1 MTETTQ
7 LNAAVAAAAL
17 GSEERFRALLRSVVE
32 VARAIFAAK
41 ASSILLLDDQSSE
54 LVFEAVVGEGEE
66 SLLGQ
71 RFPAGTGVAG
81 WVLATRTPLVI
92 EDVARDPRFAKD
104 VAEGTGYVPQG
115 LMAVPLLHDEQALGV
130 LEVLDRQ
137 SRFTL
142 EEMELLGL
150 FASQAA
156 IALDLLRRAREAE
169 LALAGDGRLAVVAR
183 VAAALAE
190 LDEEA
195 RPEAERLLEALAAVL
210 KSS

>member
-1 MTETTQ
+1 
-7 LNAAVAAAAL
+7 
-17 GSEERFRALLRSVVE
+17 
-32 VARAIFAAK
+32 
-41 ASSILLLDDQSSE
+41 
-54 LVFEAVVGEGEE
+54 
-66 SLLGQ
+66 
-71 RFPAGTGVAG
+71 
-81 WVLATRTPLVI
+81 
-92 EDVARDPRFAKD
+92 
-104 VAEGTGYVPQG
+104 
-115 LMAVPLLHDEQALGV
+115 
-130 LEVLDRQ
+130 
-137 SRFTL
+137 
-142 EEMELLGL
+142 MELLGL

>member
-1 MTETTQ
+1 MTD

-17 GSEERFRALLRSVVE
+17 GSEERFRALLRSVGE

-41 ASSILLLDDQSSE
+41 ASSILLLDEEANE

-66 SLLGQ
+66 SLLGR
-71 RFPAGTGVAG
+71 RFPAGTGIAG

-92 EDVARDPRFAKD
+92 EDVARDPRFAKN
-104 VAEGTGYVPQG
+104 VAEDTGYVPQG
-115 LMAVPLLHDEQALGV
+115 LMAVPLLHDEQAVGV

-137 SRFTL
+137 ARFTL
-142 EEMELLGL
+142 QEMELLGL

-169 LALAGDGRLAVVAR
+169 AALAGDGDLTVVAR
-183 VAAALAE
+183 LATTLGE
-190 LDEEA
+190 LDEDA
-195 RPEAERLLEALAAVL
+195 RPGAQALLESLEKVL
-210 KSS
+210 RRK